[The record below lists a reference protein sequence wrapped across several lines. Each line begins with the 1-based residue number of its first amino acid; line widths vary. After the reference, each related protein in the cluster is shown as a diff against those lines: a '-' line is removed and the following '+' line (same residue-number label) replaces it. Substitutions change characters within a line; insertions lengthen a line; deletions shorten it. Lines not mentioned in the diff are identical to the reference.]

1 MLYIGLLILSIFFG
15 PRLFAITTPVAQLSI
30 YRALVLS
37 LPLVMFWK
45 TIYQRKSIY
54 LVPQSSATYSL
65 GAYSIWWVYGI
76 ISIIWVVEI
85 KLWFQAIF
93 LMSMGIFLVYA
104 LYFFTPS
111 LKAWYRL
118 VWIAYASISLQVIWG
133 YFEILTNR
141 YIFADLGKLDKYR
154 TFSSRPLTRIPITY
168 FANQNDY
175 AILMVFYLVL
185 CFILFRQIKRSKLA
199 RGMILLSG
207 MMAIYLIYRS
217 GSRMSL
223 LVMILFVGLMC
234 LSQIKVDLSQ
244 VKWKKIGICLI
255 GVGILIYL
263 VQPSLYQQLVL
274 MVFSANG
281 LDRLSGDM
289 ARINLY
295 KNGFIFLA
303 ETFGTGVGA
312 GNIEAWMSKS
322 AYFPVSNLANIHN
335 WWLEILV
342 GYGVIS
348 FICYSLSYYVLIRSL
363 WGIRKTRRHEEAYT
377 ASCLLNFMIIFT
389 LASITSANNMLIEWH
404 WAVFGLIIAY
414 IKLNDQLKKEN
425 EDGTLYSY

>member
-45 TIYQRKSIY
+45 TVYQRKSIY

-175 AILMVFYLVL
+175 AILMAFYLVL
-185 CFILFRQIKRSKLA
+185 CFILYRQVKASHFGRL
-199 RGMILLSG
+199 GMIGTGILS
-207 MMAIYLIYRS
+207 AYLIYRS

-223 LVMILFVGLMC
+223 LVMVLFLGLMA
-234 LSQIKVDLSQ
+234 LSRISIDFRQF
-244 VKWKKIGICLI
+244 KWKRVILGLL
-255 GVGILIYL
+255 GVGVVIYL
-263 VQPSLYQQLVL
+263 LRPSLYEQILRML
-274 MVFSANG
+274 FSATG
-281 LDRLSGDM
+281 LERLSGDM

-295 KNGFIFLA
+295 KNGFLFLT
-303 ETFGTGVGA
+303 ETYGLGVGA
-312 GNIEAWMSKS
+312 GNIEAWMAEG
-322 AYFPVSNLANIHN
+322 AYFPVNNLTNIHN

-342 GYGVIS
+342 AYGIIS
-348 FICYSLSYYVLIRSL
+348 FICYCLSYYLLMRSL
-363 WGIRKTRRHEEAYT
+363 GGIRKTRGSKEAYT
-377 ASCLLNFMIIFT
+377 ATCLLNFMIIFI

-404 WAVFGLIIAY
+404 WAAFGLIIAY

-425 EDGTLYSY
+425 EDGTLYPH